1 MAQTAAERR
10 LHRRDRMFL
19 AYRCKTF
26 VRDGFRFCTV
36 FWKVSDII
44 SRMLSFYFF
53 KQIRPDALFI
63 RIAAVYCNEYWMYLM
78 TALLVIFM
86 VPSCCGSIVRY

>member
-1 MAQTAAERR
+1 MESGIRELIRQRMEKRSVDRVFR
-10 LHRRDRMFL
+10 LTL
-19 AYRCKTF
+19 
-26 VRDGFRFCTV
+26 RFCIV

-63 RIAAVYCNEYWMYLM
+63 RIAAVYCNEYWMYLL